1 MIKIENLTKTFR
13 TTEVETTALNKVS
26 LEVRDKEFVAIMGR
40 FRLWKVYLIKY
51 YGAVG

>member
-13 TTEVETTALNKVS
+13 TTEVETLAQRICSNYGT
-26 LEVRDKEFVAIMGR
+26 